1 MITGEQIEQNFEN
14 LTSEEKEQ
22 LYQWLTPEIAV
33 VINKIIPGV
42 PFLQQVAANISN
54 RIKG

>member
-1 MITGEQIEQNFEN
+1 MITGEQIEKNFEN
-14 LTSEEKEQ
+14 LAEAEQQQ

-33 VINKIIPGV
+33 LINKIIPGV

-54 RIKG
+54 SKKS

>member
-1 MITGEQIEQNFEN
+1 MITSEQIEQNFEN
-14 LTSEEKEQ
+14 LTNEEKEQ

-54 RIKG
+54 RKKG